1 MQRTPHVLASI
12 VLLPFL
18 TGALAAQGMVVG
30 SFPDNAHGVGDVN
43 GDGIGDVALYDGTTY
58 EVADGVTGVVI
69 PFLSQPAGGPL
80 FYRGVGDYDGDGKG
94 DLAYFE
100 HGVAGSIVSGHD
112 GSTLQS
118 FAAGNPALTAIWG
131 GTDLDGDG
139 LSDLLLT
146 HLDSTA
152 QQYIVEVRSTRT
164 GAPLFLTLV
173 TPTLWYV
180 PYVQAIGDVN
190 GDGHAD
196 VGLWNTGVLQAL
208 VLGPTG
214 AVQNVSLP
222 GGAAVGD
229 VDADGATDL
238 FRASPASIRSGA
250 TQQVIW
256 TLPAFALSCGAMGD
270 VDGDGHDDITLSEAF
285 SQSAL
290 SGATHA
296 PLPGVLPAGLD
307 LGSSLGDIDGDGR
320 AEFAIQTT
328 RYEWSDPA
336 LPISSRMLRRGV
348 AGTTS
353 SGRKPTIVT
362 RGHCGLGHTVWFD
375 LRGNEPNSLV
385 VFAVGD
391 AASADLAPLG
401 APGNHAYTTMLG
413 LSALLA
419 DGHGLA
425 KLSVV
430 MPTSTT
436 LLGAATS
443 VQAATFDALA
453 NTLGLVTSNA
463 IDVETRN

>member
-1 MQRTPHVLASI
+1 MQRTPIVLAMTI
-12 VLLPFL
+12 LPVL
-18 TGALAAQGMVVG
+18 TSALAAQGMVVS
-30 SFPDNAHGVGDVN
+30 SFPTNAHGVGDVN
-43 GDGIGDVALYDGTTY
+43 GDGIGDVALYDGMTY
-58 EVADGVTGVVI
+58 EIADGVTGVVI
-69 PFLSQPAGGPL
+69 PFLSQLAGGPL

-100 HGVAGSIVSGHD
+100 YGVSGSIVSGHD
-112 GSTLQS
+112 GSTLLS

-146 HLDSTA
+146 RLDSTT
-152 QQYIVEVRSTRT
+152 QQYIVEIRSTRT
-164 GAPLFLTLV
+164 GAPLFVTPV
-173 TPTLWYV
+173 TPTLFHV

-196 VGLWNTGVLQAL
+196 AGFWNNGALQAL

-214 AVQNVSLP
+214 TTQNVSLP
-222 GGAAVGD
+222 GGVAVGD

-238 FRASPASIRSGA
+238 FRASPPSIRSGA

-256 TLPAFALSCGAMGD
+256 TLPAFALSCGGMGD
-270 VDGDGHDDITLSEAF
+270 VDGDGHDDIVLGEVF

-307 LGSSLGDIDGDGR
+307 LGRSLGDIDGDGR

-336 LPISSRMLRRGV
+336 LPISSRLLRRGV
-348 AGTTS
+348 PGTTS

-362 RGHCGLGHTVWFD
+362 RGHCGLGRTVWFD
-375 LRGNEPNSLV
+375 MRGNEPNSLV
-385 VFAVGD
+385 VFALGH
-391 AASADLAPLG
+391 AANVDLAPLG
-401 APGNHAYTTMLG
+401 AAGNHAYTTMLG

-430 MPTSTT
+430 MPTSPT